1 MRYISF
7 DGEDTPSPDDFFMAE
22 ALREARFALAE
33 DEIPIGAIV
42 VCQGKIIGRGHNLT
56 ERLTDVSAH
65 AEMQALTAA
74 ANYIGGKYLKDCTL
88 YVTMEPCVM
97 CAGASYWFQI
107 GKIVFGAYDAR
118 LGFGRLNQKITHP
131 KTIITGG
138 IRENECSELVKEFF
152 RRKRLKG

>member
-1 MRYISF
+1 MRFYNFSDEAPTI
-7 DGEDTPSPDDFFMAE
+7 SPDEFFMNE
-22 ALREARFALAE
+22 AFREAQLAFEE
-33 DEIPIGAIV
+33 DEIPIGAVV

-56 ERLTDVSAH
+56 ERLNDVSAH

-74 ANYIGGKYLKDCTL
+74 ANYIGGKYLRDCTL

-107 GKIVFGAYDAR
+107 GRIVFGAYDVR
-118 LGFGRLNQKITHP
+118 MGFGRLNQSITHP

-138 IRENECSELVKEFF
+138 IKENECSQLVKDFF
-152 RRKRLKG
+152 KRKR

>member
-1 MRYISF
+1 MRYVNFGDEPLSI
-7 DGEDTPSPDDFFMAE
+7 SPDEFFMNE
-22 ALREARFALAE
+22 ALKEARLALAE
-33 DEIPIGAIV
+33 KEIPIGAVV

-88 YVTMEPCVM
+88 YVTLEPCVM
-97 CAGASYWFQI
+97 CAGASYWFQV
-107 GKIVFGAYDAR
+107 GKIVFGAYDQKR
-118 LGFGRLNQKITHP
+118 GFGRLNQQVTHP

-138 IRENECSELVKEFF
+138 IKENECAQLVREFF
-152 RRKRLKG
+152 KSKR